1 MNNSLEET
9 LKKRRE
15 EVLHKR
21 QADQDTIASL
31 QSEIQRHIN
40 KLPRRPKQSH
50 EGLDR
55 KIVELEKQRTITSM
69 PLAQEREILKE
80 ISYTKKQK
88 LQLDEY
94 NAIDKLL
101 QQKRATITTLRDG
114 WKVHTTSLGEI
125 DSALAKVRLATKLEC
140 KTQDLVT
147 SEFDCPHDKLG
158 VVIGKGGSMIKKI
171 EAATKVSLDVNK
183 DTNIITIEGSP
194 LSIAAARA
202 EIDKLVRTEAVH
214 VDVPKRLLGYLG
226 EKHIPIMK
234 ELRAANEGVTIDIV
248 RSSGKIHLIGLPER
262 TEEIK
267 KSILQL
273 NVATKERK
281 LLPNEF
287 PIVIGK
293 KGSTISKL
301 VTTHKVS
308 MDVEKHSG
316 DTTAYVTGPPELV
329 NSTLADIE
337 KMIEENEE
345 VTDQIHVEL
354 IFKKIFLHHSGKF
367 IKELQ
372 KEVNGTLKEGT
383 EGMSAPQQPNCMLTF
398 DPKHPDKEDAILMVK
413 ARRSVLE
420 KATELTKTGLEKFK
434 DLVIKMSADPYIVP
448 RIIGRNGETIK
459 KLTDGKPCFM
469 EVSRTSGDVTLG
481 ATNAT
486 ELENLKKEID
496 ALMEKN
502 ALLRMDAANPDM
514 IMAQIREF
522 NRSKIKNEMLALAN
536 VDADT
541 KQKCFILRGEKEK
554 LPEAKKMFE
563 EYLAKTF
570 LDELAVT
577 GNDIADLLNGGKG
590 STIVRLSN
598 EFHAVLRADRDR
610 KVVIIRG
617 EETAVK
623 DAKIRL
629 DQFLHGGNGHSVARV
644 AVTKSIVGGI
654 IGKGGKH
661 RQQLEQKFGV
671 TVQIS
676 DSHVVAIRGPE
687 EKVAECKI
695 EVLKMVATARVTQ
708 TVPVDDE
715 QKKKL
720 EQNNTIRRIIRETA
734 TLITIADGNAT
745 IRGYF
750 YDVNDAVAM
759 LNEQLKGEYQSRIE
773 LDASHFKR
781 VSASARDPSHFDR
794 IQAETNASVAIDSEN
809 GSILV
814 SGKRYN
820 VKKAKE
826 QVFGFLSFVLPGEVE
841 KIKILAPLQA
851 TVGQATSLAEIA
863 ALVGGATIYLDRDMG
878 AIVVRAS
885 DRDMLNRAKEQIR
898 KKVEEA
904 EKLVYVLQLQ
914 PADAWIINQIMGK
927 NGSQIQTLQKSSGCT
942 IDVSRE
948 KRIISGRGESEEKVS
963 ALKVSLSE
971 IVDKA
976 KRENA
981 FIAFPEAA
989 IGAFMGKGGKK
1000 LKEFSKTH
1008 EVELLRLQKGKYQFR
1023 VSGDEDKIVAAQK
1036 AIADWLAE
1044 WEETR
1049 ATIQISIEDQFIPAV
1064 LGAKGATLK
1073 SIESEFECRIDI
1085 NRDASTLTIR
1095 GGKKASRQ
1103 GALEKV
1109 EYIIEKEEE
1118 ARAEALA
1125 RKKERDAE
1133 NAAKAERNEGKN
1145 VNKPSSSG
1153 ALDTRDERR
1162 HYDFPTVPVGVKAPA
1177 PKKKKG
1183 KGNSTVEGGT
1193 ATGLSLFQM
1202 LAADPVPEQ

>member
-15 EVLHKR
+15 EVLQKR
-21 QADQDTIASL
+21 QADQDKITSL
-31 QSEIQRHIN
+31 QSEIQKHIS

-50 EGLDR
+50 ESLDR
-55 KIVELEKQRTITSM
+55 KIVELEKKRTITSM
-69 PLAQEREILKE
+69 PLAEEREILKE

-94 NAIDKLL
+94 NAIDKQLAE
-101 QQKRATITTLRDG
+101 KRATITNLRDG
-114 WKVHTTSLGEI
+114 LKVHTVSLGEI

-147 SEFDCPHDKLG
+147 SEFDCPQDKLG

-183 DTNIITIEGSP
+183 DTNKITIEGSP
-194 LSIAAARA
+194 MSIVSASA
-202 EIDKLVRTEAVH
+202 EIDKLIRKEAES

-234 ELRAANEGVTIDIV
+234 ELRAANEDVTIDMV
-248 RSSGKIHLIGLPER
+248 RSSGKVNVIGLPER
-262 TEEIK
+262 IEEIK

-273 NVATKERK
+273 NVITKERT
-281 LLPNEF
+281 LLPNEL
-287 PIVIGK
+287 PVIIGK
-293 KGSTISKL
+293 KGSTISEL
-301 VTTHKVS
+301 VIKHEVS
-308 MDVEKHSG
+308 MDIEKSG
-316 DTTAYVTGPPELV
+316 TSTTAFVTGPPELV
-329 NSTLADIE
+329 NSTLADIDT
-337 KMIEENEE
+337 MIKENEE
-345 VTDQIHVEL
+345 ISDPIHVEL
-354 IFKKIFLHHSGKF
+354 IFKKIFLHQSGKI
-367 IKELQ
+367 IKGLQ
-372 KEVNGTLKEGT
+372 KEVNEALKEGA
-383 EGMSAPQQPNCMLTF
+383 EGIPASCIINF
-398 DPKHPDKEDAILMVK
+398 DPKHPDKNDAILIVK

-420 KATELTKTGLEKFK
+420 KASELTKTGLEKFK

-448 RIIGRNGETIK
+448 RIIGKNGEIIK
-459 KLTDGKPCFM
+459 KLTNGKPCFM
-469 EVSRTSGDVTLG
+469 EVSRTSGEVVLG

-486 ELENLKKEID
+486 DLENLKKEVD
-496 ALMEKN
+496 KLMEKN
-502 ALLRMDAANPDM
+502 ALLRIDATNPDM
-514 IMAQIREF
+514 MMTQVREF
-522 NRSKIKNEMLALAN
+522 NRSKVKNEMLALAN
-536 VDADT
+536 VDVDT

-563 EYLAKTF
+563 DYLAKTYI
-570 LDELAVT
+570 DELSIT
-577 GNDIADLLNGGKG
+577 GNDLADLLNGGKG
-590 STIVRLSN
+590 SMLVRLSN
-598 EFHAVLRADRDR
+598 EMNAVLRADRDR
-610 KVVIIRG
+610 KLVIIRG
-617 EETAVK
+617 EESAVK

-644 AVTKSIVGGI
+644 VVTPSIVGGI
-654 IGKGGKH
+654 IGKGGKN
-661 RQQLEQKFGV
+661 RQQLETKFGV

-676 DSHVVAIRGPE
+676 DSNVVAIRGPE

-708 TVPVDDE
+708 TVPVDDD

-734 TLITIADGNAT
+734 TLVTVADGNAS

-759 LNEQLKGEYQSRIE
+759 LHEQLKGEYKSLIE
-773 LDASHFKR
+773 LDSSQFSR
-781 VSASARDPSHFDR
+781 VNASARDASHFDR
-794 IQAETNASVAIDSEN
+794 IQAETSASVAIDSDS

-814 SGKRYN
+814 SGKRSN

-841 KIKILAPLQA
+841 KVKILDPLQA
-851 TVGQATSLAEIA
+851 SVGKAASLAEIA

-885 DRDMLNRAKEQIR
+885 DRDMLNRAKELIQA
-898 KKVEEA
+898 KVKEA
-904 EKLVYVLQLQ
+904 EKLVYVLQLE

-927 NGSQIQTLQKSSGCT
+927 NGSQIQSLQKSLGCT

-948 KRIISGRGESEEKVS
+948 KRTLTGRGESEEKIS
-963 ALKVSLSE
+963 ALRASLSE

-981 FIAFPEAA
+981 LIVFPEAA
-989 IGAFMGKGGKK
+989 IGAFMGKGAKN

-1023 VSGDEDKIVAAQK
+1023 MNGEEDKVAAAQK
-1036 AIADWLAE
+1036 AIADWLVD
-1044 WEETR
+1044 WEDNR
-1049 ATIQISIEDQFIPAV
+1049 ATIQISIEDQIIPAV
-1064 LGAKGATLK
+1064 LGPKGATLK

-1095 GGKKASRQ
+1095 SGTKASRQ

-1109 EYIIEKEEE
+1109 EYIVEKETE
-1118 ARAEALA
+1118 ARAEALV
-1125 RKKERDAE
+1125 RNKEREAA
-1133 NAAKAERNEGKN
+1133 NAAKAEKNEGKN
-1145 VNKPSSSG
+1145 HKKVGGTS
-1153 ALDTRDERR
+1153 AIDTRDERR
-1162 HYDFPTVPVGVKAPA
+1162 HYVFPTVPVGVKAPA
-1177 PKKKKG
+1177 SKKKNG
-1183 KGNSTVEGGT
+1183 KGNTTAAGATAT

-1202 LAADPVPEQ
+1202 LAADPVPSGEQ